1 MDIFNKLHISYQA
14 KSIVWNG
21 EFRTY
26 NIFIDGE
33 TILIENSNFSQL
45 PLQEQLVIVKKFIVK
60 DRQRYKLKEYI
71 KIGWREVQNGQN
83 ALQQNL

>member
-1 MDIFNKLHISYQA
+1 MDAFNKLHISYHS
-14 KSIVWNG
+14 KSIIWNG

-26 NIFIDGE
+26 NIYIDGE
-33 TILIENSNFSQL
+33 TILIENSNFSNL
-45 PLQEQLVIVKKFIVK
+45 PLKEQLVIVKKFIDK
-60 DRQRYKLKEYI
+60 DRRRYKTKEYI

>member
-1 MDIFNKLHISYQA
+1 MDIFNKLNISYQA

-33 TILIENSNFSQL
+33 TILMENSNFSHL
-45 PLQEQLVIVKKFIVK
+45 PLKEQLVIVKKYIDK
-60 DRQRYKLKEYI
+60 DRRRYKTKDYI
-71 KIGWREVQNGQN
+71 KIGWREVPNGEN